1 MALTL
6 TKLQNKE
13 TIRRFLHPGKP
24 RKLPQELSYD
34 TPTVLQ
40 Y

>member
-1 MALTL
+1 MALT
-6 TKLQNKE
+6 NKATE
-13 TIRRFLHPGKP
+13 QRNPGKP